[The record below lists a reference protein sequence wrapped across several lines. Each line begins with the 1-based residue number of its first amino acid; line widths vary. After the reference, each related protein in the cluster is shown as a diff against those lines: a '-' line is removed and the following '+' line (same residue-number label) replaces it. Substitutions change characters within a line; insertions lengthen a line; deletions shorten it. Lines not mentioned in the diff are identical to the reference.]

1 MGIVVSILFV
11 IGVFFIVGLC
21 VKLKWLSGEY
31 ARKAIHIS
39 VSHWWFIAMFYFEKA
54 TEAAIV
60 PLFFIAFNYVLHQK
74 NCLRFMEREDDFRS
88 FGTIYYAISLFV
100 LAIWSFGIERPEI
113 GGMGIL
119 VMGYADGFAA
129 LVGTRF
135 GKHKLNVFNKRK
147 TVEGSL
153 TVLVIASLV
162 VFAFNQGFDMGFSV
176 FEILFLGFAA
186 MILEGITPL
195 GFDNLTVPVGIS
207 VLGYIL
213 S

>member
-1 MGIVVSILFV
+1 MGIFVSILFV
-11 IGVFFIVGLC
+11 VSVFVIVGLC

-39 VSHWWFIAMFYFEKA
+39 VAHWWFIAMYFFDKA

-60 PLFFIAFNYVLHQK
+60 PLFFIGINYALHKK

-100 LAIWSFGIERPEI
+100 LAIWSFGIERAEI

-135 GKHKLNVFNKRK
+135 GKHKLNLFNKRK
-147 TVEGSL
+147 SLEGSL
-153 TVLVIASLV
+153 TVLVIASVV
-162 VFAFNQGFDMGFSV
+162 VFVFNQGFEMGYSV
-176 FEILFLGFAA
+176 FEVLILGLAA
-186 MILEGITPL
+186 MVLEGITPL

-207 VLGYIL
+207 VLGYML